1 MNKYESNIMANTL
14 IMKIFYVIIVIVNM
28 ALPYYKD
35 WHWTFSIFQ
44 FAIVI
49 IWFFGLLGGLGYFNQ
64 TTPILPLGISRIIQ
78 VGVYLL
84 FKFKQINWA
93 VIGVFI
99 LLDIIYLVFLLF
111 DKANYYYETE
121 ELLNDDK

>member
-99 LLDIIYLVFLLF
+99 LLDVIYLVFLLF